1 MLATQSTMPINVQAQ
16 TLSPVTSQIDRYK
29 SAATIRPV
37 TKDGLVGVS
46 PVKPL
51 IPPKANYTENGD
63 NVNTGDES
71 RRNDEGN
78 DAVVTNTQT
87 DTNLS
92 SWNTLSGLLT
102 KYIDGTKAWSSSDII
117 DYSIFDNA
125 YNDGKITREQRE
137 EGIIATKNYLN
148 DLQAQKLYA
157 QAMANAENEARRS
170 TAYNDYLASKIASYL
185 KEVQGTN
192 GFEGYEGVTQGQAIN
207 LSNLEAQRQSEITG
221 NKQTAQTNAL
231 EAYQK
236 ALLGNSEIAEDQ
248 RSTLYSSM
256 DQQTDITD
264 DGIRS
269 TAQSK
274 LQDVLNNSENNFI
287 KQSEYDSVIKYIND
301 SNVSDETK
309 NKIVKDMELLYGD
322 KVKSD
327 EDLTAEKKS
336 QLVTEL
342 NKITTATAFDDFV
355 SQLTTEEKS
364 LLSSEIESKNN
375 ALHPKGTGQLT
386 GVTAKY
392 VDPGYYEFTYN
403 GVTYTSQERISKD
416 PLGSD
421 TGTFTYNEAE
431 KWNIPLPTK
440 ASYKDILVVTKDG
453 TDYFYVKRNG
463 KWYYLCNSEED
474 PNAKADGYKS
484 RTTKS

>member
-1 MLATQSTMPINVQAQ
+1 MLAPQPTMPINVQAQ

-29 SAATIRPV
+29 SAASFMPIANG
-37 TKDGLVGVS
+37 GLVGPAPDK
-46 PVKPL
+46 PVIRPEV
-51 IPPKANYTENGD
+51 IYSEVVYPENGE
-63 NVNTGDES
+63 NGN
-71 RRNDEGN
+71 EGGN
-78 DAVVTNTQT
+78 EDVVTNTQT
-87 DTNLS
+87 DTSLS

-102 KYIDGTKAWSSSDII
+102 KYIDETKKWNSSDIV

-192 GFEGYEGVTQGQAIN
+192 GLEGYEGITQGQAIN

-256 DQQTDITD
+256 DQQTDVND
-264 DGIRS
+264 NNVRN
-269 TAQSK
+269 TAEAK
-274 LQDVLNNSENNFI
+274 LQDIMQLNGDTI
-287 KQSEYDSVIKYIND
+287 KQSEYDSILEYIND
-301 SNVSDETK
+301 SDLSEEAKD
-309 NKIVKDMELLYGD
+309 KIIKDMNVLYGD

-342 NKITTATAFDDFV
+342 NKITTATAFDDYV

-364 LLSSEIESKNN
+364 LLSSEIKSKNN

-386 GVTAKY
+386 GVSAKY
-392 VDPGYYEFTYN
+392 LASGHYEFTYN
-403 GVTYTSQERISKD
+403 GVTYTSQERIGKD

-484 RTTKS
+484 KTTKS

>member
-1 MLATQSTMPINVQAQ
+1 MLATQPTMPINVQAQ

-51 IPPKANYTENGD
+51 IPPKTNYTKTDGDTGYTGDDNGD
-63 NVNTGDES
+63 ETE
-71 RRNDEGN
+71 
-78 DAVVTNTQT
+78 TKTQK

-157 QAMANAENEARRS
+157 QAMADAENEARRS

-192 GFEGYEGVTQGQAIN
+192 GLEGYEGVTRGQAIN
-207 LSNLEAQRQSEITG
+207 LSNLEAQRQSEIAG
-221 NKQTAQTNAL
+221 NKQNAQTGAL

-287 KQSEYDSVIKYIND
+287 KQSEYDSVLKYIN
-301 SNVSDETK
+301 NSDLSEEAK
-309 NKIVKDMELLYGD
+309 DKIIKDMDVLYGD

-327 EDLTAEKKS
+327 EDLAAEKKS

-355 SQLTTEEKS
+355 GQLTTEEKS
-364 LLSSEIESKNN
+364 LLSSEIESKNK

-386 GVTAKY
+386 GVAANY
-392 VDPGYYEFTYN
+392 SGGYYEFTYN
-403 GVTYTSQERISKD
+403 GVTYKSQERISKD

-440 ASYKDILVVTKDG
+440 ASYKDILVVTKDD

-463 KWYYLCNSEED
+463 KWYYLCNSNED
-474 PNAKADGYKS
+474 PDTKPDGYKS
-484 RTTKS
+484 KTTKS